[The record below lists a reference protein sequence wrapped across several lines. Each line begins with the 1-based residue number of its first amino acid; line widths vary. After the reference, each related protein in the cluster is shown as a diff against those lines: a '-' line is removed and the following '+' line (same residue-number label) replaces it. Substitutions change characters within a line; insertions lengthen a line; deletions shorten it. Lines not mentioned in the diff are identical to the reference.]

1 MRSAGSFRLGF
12 ARFEREV
19 RVADTIG
26 GGAPTWPLLCERRCE
41 YRPERSYERMEAS
54 RLQSSNLGTLRVRSD
69 PETRGITPAD
79 RVKINGVINKI
90 ISITNP
96 DQRNA
101 WLEMLVEAGA
111 GS

>member
-1 MRSAGSFRLGF
+1 MRRGGKLATAKVLPSAS
-12 ARFEREV
+12 
-19 RVADTIG
+19 
-26 GGAPTWPLLCERRCE
+26 
-41 YRPERSYERMEAS
+41 AS

-79 RVKINGVINKI
+79 RVKINGTVNKI
-90 ISITNP
+90 VSIINP